1 MSDRRPKI
9 AVIGSTNIDYTM
21 KMSRLPQPGE
31 AVTNATFLQT
41 FGGKGA
47 NQAIAAARAG
57 SDTWFVSCVGPEDLA
72 TRLIADFRA
81 DGMHTDFIF
90 REEDCPSGVA
100 LVMAGEGGQNYLSVA
115 PGSNYRLTPER
126 IDRAGPAIEG
136 AAMVLL
142 QYEIPVE
149 TILALMARASARGVP
164 VMMNYA
170 PVQSIEPALIKG
182 AQILVV
188 NEGEAQLLSG
198 LRVTGMTSAAEA
210 ADRLQSM
217 GPPTV
222 IVTLGPAGAW
232 VSSPELRGP
241 VNPFK
246 VDAVDSTAAG
256 DTFCGALA
264 VGLAEGR
271 SLGDALRFASAA
283 AALTVTRFGAQP
295 SIPPR
300 AEIES
305 FLRSGTLPK

>member
-1 MSDRRPKI
+1 MPERRPKI

-21 KMSRLPQPGE
+21 KMGRLPQPGE

-57 SDTWFVSCVGPEDLA
+57 GDTWFVSCVGPEDLA
-72 TRLIADFRA
+72 AGLIGDFQA
-81 DGMHTDFIF
+81 DGMHTDFVF
-90 REEDCPSGVA
+90 LEKDCPSGVA
-100 LVMAGEGGQNYLSVA
+100 LVMAGEGGQNYLSIA
-115 PGSNYRLTPER
+115 PGANYRLTPER
-126 IDRAGPAIEG
+126 IDLAGPAIDG

-149 TILALMARASARGVP
+149 TIIAVMAKAAECGVP

-170 PVQSIEPALIKG
+170 PVQSIEPALLKG
-182 AQILVV
+182 SQILVV
-188 NEGEAQLLSG
+188 NEGEAHLLSG
-198 LRVTGMTSAAEA
+198 LSVKGMTGAAEA
-210 ADRLQSM
+210 AARLQAM

-222 IVTLGPAGAW
+222 IVTLGPSGSW
-232 VSSPELRGP
+232 VSSPGLQSP
-241 VNPFK
+241 VEPFA

-256 DTFCGALA
+256 DTYCGALA

-295 SIPPR
+295 SIPRR

-305 FLRSGTLPK
+305 FLQGGKP